1 MTTNDQVLGNIKV
14 KQEVHWDPN
23 IMTNKGEEQNT
34 ITTMKQDPK
43 EEEEVEEV
51 DKEKIPDG
59 QARRWRGEQH

>member
-1 MTTNDQVLGNIKV
+1 
-14 KQEVHWDPN
+14 
-23 IMTNKGEEQNT
+23 MTNKGEEQNT